1 MLPMSL
7 GSELVD
13 QMTTA
18 LVLVDADGKIQHL
31 NSAAEH
37 LISLSNSTANG
48 VAIATRLPCI
58 AEELTKMISAA
69 AERGLTYAQDLT
81 INGNP
86 MHSED
91 RIVDC
96 RVSPFQTAGQAA
108 VLLEF
113 ADITRRLR
121 VHREHMLL
129 QQHAASR
136 KMVRQLAHEIKNPLG
151 GIRGSA
157 QLLSRKVAD
166 KDLSAYTD
174 VIVTEVDRLA
184 GLADTLLGPA
194 QHSEKTSVNI
204 HDLLEHVARLTEA
217 REDTQVRLRRQYDP
231 SLPPLQLDE
240 NQIIQAILNLT
251 NNAVLAAGP
260 DGHIEFRTTAMA
272 NFTIGPI
279 CHRMVVGIEIEDD
292 GPGIPEEIRDS
303 IFFPLVTGTRE
314 GTGLGLPLAQELVN
328 RHGGFIEFSSRPGRT
343 IFSLRLPVE

>member
-1 MLPMSL
+1 MSQA
-7 GSELVD
+7 SDLVD

-18 LVLVDADGKIQHL
+18 LVLVNGDGYIQKL
-31 NSAAEH
+31 NAAAEQ

-48 VAIATRLPCI
+48 VALGERLPCI
-58 AEELTKMISAA
+58 AEELNKMIKSA

-81 INGNP
+81 INGNS

-96 RVSPFQTAGQAA
+96 RVSPFQTNNDAL

-113 ADITRRLR
+113 SDITRRLR
-121 VHREHMLL
+121 VHREHTLLL
-129 QQHAASR
+129 QHVASR

-151 GIRGSA
+151 GIRGAA
-157 QLLSRKVAD
+157 QLLSRKID
-166 KDLSAYTD
+166 NKDLSTYTE

-217 REDTQVRLRRQYDP
+217 REDTSVRLKRQYDP
-231 SLPPLQLDE
+231 SLPSLQLDE

-260 DGHIEFRTTAMA
+260 GGSLVFRTNAMA
-272 NFTIGPI
+272 NFTIGSI
-279 CHRMVVGIEIEDD
+279 CHRMVVGIDIEDD
-292 GPGIPEEIRDS
+292 GPGIPEDIRDS

-314 GTGLGLPLAQELVN
+314 GTGLGLPLAQELLN
-328 RHGGFIEFSSRPGRT
+328 RHGGFIEFSTRPGRT